1 MRVKSLCQ
9 ESFLLPLAKMSKIK
23 QYGWFPTARAAQK
36 TEIRAGLKFIMADNI
51 KEMFDIALVQKKE

>member
-1 MRVKSLCQ
+1 
-9 ESFLLPLAKMSKIK
+9 MSKK
-23 QYGWFPTARAAQK
+23 SNMVGFPRLGAAQK